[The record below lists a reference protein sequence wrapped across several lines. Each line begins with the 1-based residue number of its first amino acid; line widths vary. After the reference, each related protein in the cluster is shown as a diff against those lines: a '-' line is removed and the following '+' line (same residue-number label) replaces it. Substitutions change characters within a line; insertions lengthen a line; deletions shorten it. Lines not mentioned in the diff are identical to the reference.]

1 MTEQPSAAKQ
11 RHLLIVDDN
20 LDLAQTYQE
29 LFEAHGYRV
38 NIAANGFLA
47 LNFLLERG
55 ADAVLCDLTMPQL
68 EGDAF
73 YAAVQQVKPE
83 MTGRFI
89 FVTGHS
95 GNPKF
100 EAFIKKVTCPVLYK
114 PVSVDKL
121 LEALDHLFSRVE

>member
-11 RHLLIVDDN
+11 RHLLVVDDN
-20 LDLAQTYQE
+20 LELAQTYQE

-38 NIAANGFLA
+38 NIATNGFLA
-47 LNFLLERG
+47 LNFMLERG

-73 YAAVQQVKPE
+73 YTAVQQVKPE
-83 MTGRFI
+83 MAGRFI

-100 EAFIKKVTCPVLYK
+100 EAF
-114 PVSVDKL
+114 
-121 LEALDHLFSRVE
+121 